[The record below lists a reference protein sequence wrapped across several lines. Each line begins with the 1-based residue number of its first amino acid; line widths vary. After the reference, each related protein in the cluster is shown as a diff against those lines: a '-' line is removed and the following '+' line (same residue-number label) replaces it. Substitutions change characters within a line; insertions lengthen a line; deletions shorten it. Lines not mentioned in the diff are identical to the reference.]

1 MRGNQFLLCPENQ
14 FECISFAKKV
24 ASNLLKNMPAQC
36 VYLCQHLNK
45 LWISDSQFKT
55 EVEHVIKTL
64 NTEQSWLCKYS
75 SRSRVNLAKLWFCL
89 DFCNHLLSFAWFNIC
104 NSMHGFDIWNGFV
117 LNLVLLVYV
126 CMIQY
131 APNEISRKSTQRCAR
146 LTCIAW
152 LTCITCIT
160 NISSIMCIKWII
172 CITRNICI
180 TFIMGITFITC
191 VLLVSLVSLVL
202 LDLLNIWRRKKITD
216 PLTTSNQEMIAL
228 LKKMGLEKIFTIC

>member
-1 MRGNQFLLCPENQ
+1 
-14 FECISFAKKV
+14 
-24 ASNLLKNMPAQC
+24 
-36 VYLCQHLNK
+36 
-45 LWISDSQFKT
+45 
-55 EVEHVIKTL
+55 
-64 NTEQSWLCKYS
+64 
-75 SRSRVNLAKLWFCL
+75 
-89 DFCNHLLSFAWFNIC
+89 
-104 NSMHGFDIWNGFV
+104 MHGFDIWNGFV